1 MDGHVCSN
9 CTAEARSLVDCHLMD
24 LLWGCNFL
32 PKNNVLLLL
41 QSNPFFFSEFA
52 LDWGGI
58 DGFGRKRADHGWAG
72 CFVCNIFSFLV
83 ALGQS
88 QPTLFSTRFFSFHFL
103 LRHVTSRRN
112 WIAQSNRTKQKASYL
127 SSGWRGQAGTLK
139 LARIWLISLQGS
151 RLEQSLAASK
161 ANESAMCIDGVTNGR
176 AISRQIVVEMV
187 KWMKLTAFLCLEHES
202 SSFWI
207 AWWLF
212 ECCRIRQ
219 VPR

>member
-88 QPTLFSTRFFSFHFL
+88 QPTLFSTRFLSLLSFSFCNNYNNHL
-103 LRHVTSRRN
+103 GG
-112 WIAQSNRTKQKASYL
+112 IESNRNAQINFKESEKHLVCL
-127 SSGWRGQAGTLK
+127 SHLGRRGGL
-139 LARIWLISLQGS
+139 L
-151 RLEQSLAASK
+151 
-161 ANESAMCIDGVTNGR
+161 
-176 AISRQIVVEMV
+176 
-187 KWMKLTAFLCLEHES
+187 
-202 SSFWI
+202 
-207 AWWLF
+207 LF
-212 ECCRIRQ
+212 S
-219 VPR
+219 